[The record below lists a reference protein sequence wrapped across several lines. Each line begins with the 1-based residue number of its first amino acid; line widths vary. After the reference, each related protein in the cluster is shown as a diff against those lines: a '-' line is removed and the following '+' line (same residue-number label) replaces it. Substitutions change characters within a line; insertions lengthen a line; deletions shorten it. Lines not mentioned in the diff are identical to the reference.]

1 MGMIKTRGWSTLL
14 MVADLVERRRHP
26 RHPVQARIRISNNF
40 IGILEGYSRDIS
52 NNGVFLYLNPVPPV
66 ARGAYLALNML
77 DSANPDI
84 LFNARVIR
92 TSTRGVAITLVDY
105 EIQGRRYTLDELRRQ
120 WKMTRPDIDVSKTRS

>member
-1 MGMIKTRGWSTLL
+1 
-14 MVADLVERRRHP
+14 MVADLVERRRCP

-52 NNGVFLYLNPVPPV
+52 NNGVFLYLNPVPPI
-66 ARGAYLALNML
+66 ARGAYLSLNML
-77 DSANPDI
+77 DSVNPDI

-92 TSTRGVAITLVDY
+92 TSARGVAISLVDY

-120 WKMTRPDIDVSKTRS
+120 WKMTRPDIAISKSRS